1 MSSNPATLQLA
12 GLEPLIVTAET
23 NFVNIGE
30 RTNVTGSRK
39 FARLIREENYEAALA
54 IAREQVEGGA
64 QIIDVNMDEGLIDG
78 EHTMTTF
85 LNLIAAEPDI
95 ARVPIMIDSSKWSII
110 EAGLKVVQGKC
121 VVNSISLKE
130 GEAEFLRQARL
141 IRRYGAATVVMAFD
155 EKGQAD
161 TYERRIEICQRA
173 YTLLTEQ
180 AKFPAT
186 DIIFD
191 PNIFPVA
198 TGMEEHRRNA
208 LDFIEATRWIR
219 KNLPGAHVSGGVSN
233 VSFSF
238 RGNNAVRE
246 AMHSAFLYHS
256 IQAGMDLGI
265 VNPTLLEVYDDI
277 PQDLL
282 EHVEDVLLDRRDD
295 ATERLLAFA
304 ETVQQKSNDE
314 ASGAADAWR
323 ELPLEQRLEHALIKG
338 ITSHIETDTEEARM
352 KLGSPLKTIE
362 GPLMDGMNVVGDL
375 FGAGKMFLP
384 QVVKSARVMKQAVAY
399 LTPYLEAEKAE
410 AGDKKGAGTVL
421 LATVK
426 GDVHDIGK
434 NIVGVVMACNGFNV
448 VDLGVMIPKEQILD
462 EAVRVGADIIGLS
475 GLITPSLEEMIDVA
489 QEMKRRDLSTP
500 LLIGGATTSRVHTAV
515 KIAPQLDT
523 PVIHITD
530 ASRAVPA
537 AANLI
542 SNERRDDY
550 VASIIADYEK
560 VRTLYA
566 KDRAAKSLL
575 DLETARARAPQ
586 IEFGTVAAPIMWGV
600 QPVEQPSLSTLRAFI
615 DWTPFFRSWGLA
627 GPFPRILEDEVVGE
641 EATSLFSDAETM
653 LDAWDHS
660 GDAPECRGAHGIFR
674 AGRTAPETVTV
685 FESDGST
692 ALGDFEFLRQQT
704 EQRNGLQR
712 SLADFI
718 APAEGAATDSIGC
731 FAVAVHGIDALA
743 RRHEQNG
750 DDYQS
755 ILVKAIGDRLAEAM
769 AEWLH
774 QHVRTTT
781 WGYAAEENFTN
792 QELIKEAYRG
802 IRPAPGYPA
811 CPDHLDKDLIW
822 TLLDAKQTIGAELT
836 ESKAI
841 LPAAAVA
848 GYYFA
853 HPEARYMGVGLI
865 QHDQLEDWAARRCLP
880 IERAQRWLASNLLES

>member
-78 EHTMTTF
+78 EHVMRTF

-180 AKFPAT
+180 AKFPST

-219 KNLPGAHVSGGVSN
+219 SNLPGAHVSGGVSN

-246 AMHSAFLYHS
+246 AMHSAFLYHA

-265 VNPTLLEVYDDI
+265 VNPILLEVYDDI
-277 PQDLL
+277 PEDLL

-304 ETVQQKSNDE
+304 ETVQQKGNDK

-323 ELPLEQRLEHALIKG
+323 ELPLEKRLEHALIKG
-338 ITSHIETDTEEARM
+338 ITTHIETDTEEARM

-410 AGDKKGAGTVL
+410 AGEKKGAGTVL

-462 EAVRVGADIIGLS
+462 EAVRVDADIIGLS

-489 QEMKRRDLSTP
+489 QEMKRRNLSTP

-550 VASIIADYEK
+550 VASIIADYDK

-575 DLETARARAPQ
+575 SLDTARARAPQ
-586 IEFGTVAAPIMWGV
+586 LEFGAVTAPIMWGV

-641 EATSLFSDAETM
+641 EATSLFSDAEAL
-653 LDAWDHS
+653 LDAWEHS
-660 GDAPECRGAHGIFR
+660 GDAPQCRAAHGIFR
-674 AGRTAPETVTV
+674 AGRTATETVTV

-704 EQRNGLQR
+704 EQRTGVQR

-718 APAEGAATDSIGC
+718 APAEGAATDAIGC
-731 FAVAVHGIDALA
+731 FTVAVHGIDVLA

-774 QHVRTTT
+774 QHVRTIT
-781 WGYAAEENFTN
+781 WGYAAEESFTN

-822 TLLDAKQTIGAELT
+822 TLLDAEETLGAELT

-865 QHDQLEDWAARRCLP
+865 QHDQLEDWAARRSLP